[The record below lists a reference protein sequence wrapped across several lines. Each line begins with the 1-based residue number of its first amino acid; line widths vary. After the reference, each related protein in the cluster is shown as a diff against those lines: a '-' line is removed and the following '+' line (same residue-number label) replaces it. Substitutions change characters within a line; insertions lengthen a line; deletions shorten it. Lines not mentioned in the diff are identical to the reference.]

1 MSVFNKINLRRLF
14 FIIRPNELVIFNFI
28 NILYFYFLVFL
39 GADLLLAAVACLIE
53 REPLSQIWLVLPMR
67 FIYRPVLSFAVIK
80 AIVKAS
86 KGVLVGWGKLDRT
99 ASVTYNA

>member
-1 MSVFNKINLRRLF
+1 MALGPIIDAILLFSLLMSPANS
-14 FIIRPNELVIFNFI
+14 
-28 NILYFYFLVFL
+28 ILYFYFLVFI

-67 FIYRPVLSFAVIK
+67 FVYRPVLSYAVIK

-99 ASVTYNA
+99 ASVTYKV

>member
-1 MSVFNKINLRRLF
+1 MSPANS
-14 FIIRPNELVIFNFI
+14 
-28 NILYFYFLVFL
+28 ILYFYFLVFL

-67 FIYRPVLSFAVIK
+67 FIYRPVLSYAVIK